1 MHEKK
6 LRNSDTTEKDT
17 FKEIEDITDL
27 QGITA
32 EQAAQLDD
40 DELESIASKK
50 KKKTKR
56 RKFEGQ
62 LKTIITILTVC
73 MSAYHLYTSI
83 FVINPLQ
90 HRAIHLLFVM
100 VLVFILYPATPK
112 SPTHRP
118 SVVDWG
124 LVALTI
130 AVFANL
136 LIRFP
141 ALARAGGR
149 GNTTDL
155 ICGVIIVLLVLELA
169 RRVVG
174 LILPC
179 MALFMIGY
187 GFLGYLVPGPLHHA
201 GFKWNRIVQ
210 HLTLTTEGVFGQ
222 ILSVSASFIYLFI
235 LFGAFLS
242 VTGMAGVFNDM
253 ALSIAGSRRG
263 GPAKVSVL
271 ASGLMG
277 SVSGSASANVV
288 TTGSFTIPL
297 MRKMGYRDYFASAVE
312 AAASTGGQIMPPVMG
327 AAAFLI
333 ADSLGIPF
341 LTVIRA
347 AFLPAVL
354 YYYSIWHMVDL
365 RARKENIQGLSKDEL
380 PNLKELLIK
389 RGHLLIPLVGIIYML
404 VSGYNAITAAVM
416 GIVLSIV
423 SSFLKRDTWI
433 KPIELINAMQAGALS
448 ALPVATA
455 CAVIGI
461 LVGIISLTGAILA
474 ASAAVLKMSGGILFV
489 TLIMTMLTAT
499 MLGMGMP
506 TTACYI
512 ITSTVA
518 APSIIQLGVP
528 ALAAHLFVFYYG
540 ILSAI
545 TPPVASAAYTAAGLS
560 GAGPNKVGFAAVRL
574 AIAGW
579 IVPFMFVYSSELLM
593 PEGLNFLILIR
604 VAITSVIG
612 IAGLGWCMEGY
623 CRRKLNVIERLI
635 CIVGAILLIDSGF
648 VTDIVGLACVGG
660 IYLMQRNYERKHPA
674 EVKPV

>member
-1 MHEKK
+1 
-6 LRNSDTTEKDT
+6 
-17 FKEIEDITDL
+17 
-27 QGITA
+27 
-32 EQAAQLDD
+32 
-40 DELESIASKK
+40 
-50 KKKTKR
+50 
-56 RKFEGQ
+56 
-62 LKTIITILTVC
+62 
-73 MSAYHLYTSI
+73 
-83 FVINPLQ
+83 
-90 HRAIHLLFVM
+90 
-100 VLVFILYPATPK
+100 
-112 SPTHRP
+112 
-118 SVVDWG
+118 
-124 LVALTI
+124 
-130 AVFANL
+130 
-136 LIRFP
+136 
-141 ALARAGGR
+141 
-149 GNTTDL
+149 
-155 ICGVIIVLLVLELA
+155 
-169 RRVVG
+169 
-174 LILPC
+174 
-179 MALFMIGY
+179 
-187 GFLGYLVPGPLHHA
+187 
-201 GFKWNRIVQ
+201 
-210 HLTLTTEGVFGQ
+210 
-222 ILSVSASFIYLFI
+222 
-235 LFGAFLS
+235 
-242 VTGMAGVFNDM
+242 MAGVFNDM

-263 GPAKVSVL
+263 DPAKVSVL

-499 MLGMGMP
+499 MLGNGN
-506 TTACYI
+506 
-512 ITSTVA
+512 
-518 APSIIQLGVP
+518 
-528 ALAAHLFVFYYG
+528 AHHGLLHYYKHSG
-540 ILSAI
+540 GAKYNSAW
-545 TPPVASAAYTAAGLS
+545 
-560 GAGPNKVGFAAVRL
+560 GAGPGSPPVCFLLWNSFQPSRRRLQVQPIRQPGFRGRPQQ
-574 AIAGW
+574 GW
-579 IVPFMFVYSSELLM
+579 VS
-593 PEGLNFLILIR
+593 R
-604 VAITSVIG
+604 
-612 IAGLGWCMEGY
+612 
-623 CRRKLNVIERLI
+623 
-635 CIVGAILLIDSGF
+635 
-648 VTDIVGLACVGG
+648 
-660 IYLMQRNYERKHPA
+660 Q
-674 EVKPV
+674 